1 MSLDSIQTHQIQR
14 PINLGLN
21 LNPIH
26 MSKYHH
32 GIVGCGAH
40 AMLALVLNY
49 LIVLQYASYLPSS
62 LPEKIALLS
71 YYCCSIRKF
80 YSKLTRH
87 QLSQM

>member
-1 MSLDSIQTHQIQR
+1 MSLDSIQIHQIQR
-14 PINLGLN
+14 QINLGLN

-49 LIVLQYASYLPSS
+49 LIVLCFILTIFIAR
-62 LPEKIALLS
+62 KNCIALL
-71 YYCCSIRKF
+71 YLLQYQDVI
-80 YSKLTRH
+80 
-87 QLSQM
+87 